1 MRSSGRRISRAIT
14 NTTTTKKDDGA
25 GTKAALAGGA
35 AGLMT
40 DVANPTVTSCA
51 SDDSTFYCKLTRF
64 FNSTKMI
71 INLIITLIVI
81 IALVYFGWK
90 WWKQS
95 QKGGMH
101 IGAVKVK

>member
-1 MRSSGRRISRAIT
+1 MGSSGRRIART
-14 NTTTTKKDDGA
+14 VMNTTSTKKDDGA
-25 GTKAALAGGA
+25 ATKAALAGGA
-35 AGLMT
+35 AGVMT

-71 INLIITLIVI
+71 INLIITLIAI
-81 IALVYFGWK
+81 IAVVYFGWK
-90 WWKQS
+90 WFKQP
-95 QKGGMH
+95 KRGGMH